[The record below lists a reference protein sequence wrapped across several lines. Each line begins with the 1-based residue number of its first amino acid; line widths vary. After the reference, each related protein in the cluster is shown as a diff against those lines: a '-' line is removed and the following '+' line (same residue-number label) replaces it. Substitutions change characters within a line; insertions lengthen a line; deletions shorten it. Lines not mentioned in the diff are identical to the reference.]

1 VRGLLTGLGPRPG
14 QMRRMSGF
22 GPLLPRLAQPLLLR
36 RLLGQRCPWAGGLAE
51 VVRQLLGSEAV
62 LQKLITGLVVTA
74 PVLLSFQ

>member
-22 GPLLPRLAQPLLLR
+22 GPLLLR
-36 RLLGQRCPWAGGLAE
+36 RLLGQRCPRAGGLAE